1 MDLLDQYIKELGEDT
16 SIDEFNMKD
25 VQMKLPAIKHKW
37 TGRLMRTRAEN
48 SKLSRKKKELIK
60 TLTQKLVESSPMR
73 LSVPIAEK
81 KVLEIDDVT
90 DIDQQIKD
98 NEVIILF
105 LEKSERILNS
115 MTFDI
120 KNLTEIMKLE
130 TT

>member
-1 MDLLDQYIKELGEDT
+1 MELLERYISELTGDVH
-16 SIDEFNMKD
+16 IDEFSMKD

-48 SKLSRKKKELIK
+48 SKLFRKKKQLIK
-60 TLTQKLVESSPMR
+60 VLTEKLVESSPMR